1 MLLFSQK
8 RAAITG
14 MMMVLVMVM
23 KMMVLV
29 MMMRMMVTMMKV
41 SRP

>member
-14 MMMVLVMVM
+14 MMMVM
-23 KMMVLV
+23 V
-29 MMMRMMVTMMKV
+29 MMMRMMVLVRSRMVTMMKV